1 MQLNKWCLKMS
12 KAAFFPGVNCSF
24 NHTKWGPWLLDPHH
38 VVRISQS
45 LTSPLRVRQVS
56 MTAEQSKTVV
66 GPWLQHLRSLRTD
79 SSHCGTLHLMRFRS
93 LLSCQSAGSVTAS
106 PTIFHPRPTI
116 PESATLRCASR
127 ITLNAQLVIS
137 PFPLGE
143 QTTTVTHFLL
153 SQT

>member
-1 MQLNKWCLKMS
+1 MT
-12 KAAFFPGVNCSF
+12 KAAFSGVNCSF
-24 NHTKWGPWLLDPHH
+24 NHIKWGPWLLDPHH
-38 VVRISQS
+38 VVRKSQS

-56 MTAEQSKTVV
+56 MTAEQSKTAV

-106 PTIFHPRPTI
+106 PTIFHPPSKANDSWI
-116 PESATLRCASR
+116 SHVKMR